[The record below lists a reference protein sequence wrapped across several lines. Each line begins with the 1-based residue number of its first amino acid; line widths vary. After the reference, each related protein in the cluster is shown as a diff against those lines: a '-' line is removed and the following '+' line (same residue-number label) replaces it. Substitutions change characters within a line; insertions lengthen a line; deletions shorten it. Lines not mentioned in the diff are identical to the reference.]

1 MRKIPFK
8 IIILATNIIFTTMQ
22 KYFLFF
28 FFTMICCSV
37 KAQIETP
44 DSTQNKLSTPIAAAD
59 STDDDDDEMPS
70 TEEREKLPEWYY
82 TIGLDGVYNSGN
94 VNRELVALRL
104 SLNHER
110 EKSIWGFYTSPKFQ
124 YGRNNDLLQEREL
137 FFDINNTFFYSQ
149 SDVYGL
155 LFGSAEQSNLRKINS
170 RYIAGIG
177 VGYKISGGKRNPK
190 AKVKVSV
197 SNAIL
202 KEVTDFYT
210 REDRN
215 VWRSSTRVKIK
226 AEIIKNQLFF
236 SNITFFQ
243 PSLSSSYLRWN
254 AFSQLI
260 LKVRKHISF
269 TAALENSY
277 ENINVEGVKNTQ
289 VNATIGLVFS
299 QAN

>member
-1 MRKIPFK
+1 
-8 IIILATNIIFTTMQ
+8 MQ
-22 KYFLFF
+22 KYFYLLFF
-28 FFTMICCSV
+28 SLICFAV
-37 KAQIETP
+37 NAQVATP
-44 DSTQNKLSTPIAAAD
+44 DSTQSTTLRPTAAAD
-59 STDDDDDEMPS
+59 STDEDDNEMPS
-70 TEEREKLPEWYY
+70 TDEREKLPEWYY
-82 TIGLDGVYNSGN
+82 TIALDGVYNTGN

-110 EKSIWGFYTSPKFQ
+110 AKSIWGFYTSPKFQ

-137 FFDINNTFFYSQ
+137 FFDLNNTFFYSQ

-170 RYIAGIG
+170 RWIGGVG

-190 AKVKVSV
+190 ARLKVSI
-197 SNAIL
+197 SNALL
-202 KEVTDFYT
+202 KEITDFYT

-215 VWRSSTRVKIK
+215 VWRNSTRIKIK
-226 AEIIKNQLFF
+226 ADIIKDKLSF
-236 SNITFFQ
+236 SNTTFIQ

-260 LKVRKHISF
+260 LKVGKHISF
-269 TAALENSY
+269 TAALENSF

-289 VNATIGLVFS
+289 VNATVGLVFS

>member
-1 MRKIPFK
+1 
-8 IIILATNIIFTTMQ
+8 MQ
-22 KYFLFF
+22 KYFLFLLF
-28 FFTMICCSV
+28 SLTCFILN
-37 KAQIETP
+37 AQVETP
-44 DSTQNKLSTPIAAAD
+44 DSTKKTTVSPTAAAD
-59 STDDDDDEMPS
+59 SADDEDDEMPS

-82 TIGLDGVYNSGN
+82 TIALDGVYNTGN

-110 EKSIWGFYTSPKFQ
+110 EKSIWGFFSSPKFQ

-137 FFDINNTFFYSQ
+137 FFDMNNTFFYSQ

-170 RYIAGIG
+170 RWIAGVG

-190 AKVKVSV
+190 ARLKVSI

-215 VWRSSTRVKIK
+215 VWRSSTRIKIK
-226 AEIIKNQLFF
+226 AEIIKDKLSF
-236 SNITFFQ
+236 SNTTFIQ
-243 PSLSSSYLRWN
+243 PSLNSSYLRWN

-260 LKVRKHISF
+260 LKVGKHISF
-269 TAALENSY
+269 TAALENSF

-289 VNATIGLVFS
+289 VNATVGLVFS